1 MSYVSDRKI
10 LKNSYV
16 PTRAKIYN
24 KHDKGDLDTRFQQV
38 DYDEIISNS
47 DEYFEK
53 VTITNFDLIH
63 HQCRGDKPLHD
74 RKYYKTLF
82 KKTVAHELNKQLHRD
97 IFLSSAQRCKRKD
110 VYFEKGLQK
119 DHFNQSLTKEELK
132 IRDFSISDA
141 KTKKM
146 Y

>member
-24 KHDKGDLDTRFQQV
+24 KYDKGDLDTRFQQV